1 MRRISSWEDRH
12 RVFYGLR
19 DPVVKISFFVL
30 LPVAAVVLFLV
41 LRGPDRPAF
50 AFGPSIAR
58 SEVGSGAVVAGVP
71 SWWGGSPPAVAREAD
86 RIAASNPTVAQLVRL
101 GDGERF
107 GNVGGSRARGSGTAW
122 LGYKLSA
129 PSRSTRICPMSLFL
143 PMGLLTEP
151 CVFPYAAGWAHL
163 RATGVTALWVIVDL
177 RRDEVVQISTNA
189 RRRPSQPRRR
199 KALPNLQRGPD
210 RLRVPSERDGDRTTA
225 SAEGVSLRRG
235 IARLRRVPT
244 RRSHLKSAA
253 LIHRA

>member
-1 MRRISSWEDRH
+1 MKRRISSWEARH
-12 RVFYGLR
+12 HVFYGLR
-19 DPVVKISFFVL
+19 DPVVKTSLLVL
-30 LPVAAVVLFLV
+30 LLVAAVVLFLV

-50 AFGPSIAR
+50 TFGPSIKRIPDAA
-58 SEVGSGAVVAGVP
+58 SGAVIAGVP

-122 LGYKLSA
+122 LGYKLKRPVA
-129 PSRSTRICPMSLFL
+129 VNADL
-143 PMGLLTEP
+143 PYLVVPPDGPAHGT

-189 RRRPSQPRRR
+189 RR
-199 KALPNLQRGPD
+199 G
-210 RLRVPSERDGDRTTA
+210 RVSPVAGKPYPTCSEDQTG
-225 SAEGVSLRRG
+225 
-235 IARLRRVPT
+235 
-244 RRSHLKSAA
+244 
-253 LIHRA
+253 

>member
-19 DPVVKISFFVL
+19 DPVVKISLFVL

-58 SEVGSGAVVAGVP
+58 PEVGSGAVIAGVP
-71 SWWGGSPPAVAREAD
+71 SWRGGSPPAVAREAD

-122 LGYKLSA
+122 LGYKLKRPVA
-129 PSRSTRICPMSLFL
+129 VNADL
-143 PMGLLTEP
+143 PYVVVPPDGPAHGT

-189 RRRPSQPRRR
+189 RR
-199 KALPNLQRGPD
+199 G
-210 RLRVPSERDGDRTTA
+210 RVSPVAGKPYPTCSEDQTG
-225 SAEGVSLRRG
+225 
-235 IARLRRVPT
+235 
-244 RRSHLKSAA
+244 
-253 LIHRA
+253 